1 MIVQCLERPES
12 QIIIYTKGFV
22 AFNFR
27 VTCCKACKGSFPCDI
42 FCGAIEDLGPSYLG
56 PSKNLV
62 K

>member
-42 FCGAIEDLGPSYLG
+42 FCGAIEEKPNTISI
-56 PSKNLV
+56 S
-62 K
+62 